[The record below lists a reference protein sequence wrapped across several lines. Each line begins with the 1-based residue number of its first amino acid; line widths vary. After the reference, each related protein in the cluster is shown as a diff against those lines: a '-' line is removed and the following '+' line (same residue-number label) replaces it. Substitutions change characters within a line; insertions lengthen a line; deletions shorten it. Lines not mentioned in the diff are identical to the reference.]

1 MCTKPNSAPGNVYV
15 NLDRTLPT
23 SLNLIQGQN
32 LIFVRA
38 LGSAGDK
45 ILRRLELPAPYFV
58 SSGELPRGY
67 EIPGQP
73 ARTFVLSVSL
83 VNQCGSGLISIEF
96 ESASDCALTRP
107 RLKLPFSIVAN

>member
-1 MCTKPNSAPGNVYV
+1 MCTKPNSVPGNVYV

-23 SLNLIQGQN
+23 SLKLIQGQN

-45 ILRRLELPAPYFV
+45 ILRRLDLPAPYFV
-58 SSGELPRGY
+58 SAGELPHGY

-73 ARTFVLSVSL
+73 ARTFVVAVALAYS
-83 VNQCGSGLISIEF
+83 CGSSLISIEY
-96 ESASDCALTRP
+96 ESNSSCGTLRP
-107 RLKLPFSIVAN
+107 RVKLPFCILAN